1 PSNWID
7 SSRPEGSTMHSH
19 ALAKWNFVGNIVLSL
34 TLATLLLGG
43 FKSQQPAVLSVER
56 LNIVASAGH
65 LALVIS
71 SAARLPGVMLSGVE
85 HGRPRGR
92 VGSAGMLFFNE
103 AGDEVGGLIYKGGPG
118 APTDSNRAFGHLS
131 LDQWKSNQVVVLQ
144 YLDNGTNRSA
154 GLRIWDRPTGKR
166 AELLPVLERQMN
178 ASPRGPVRDSLI
190 REYVRLEGSLR
201 AGCLQGVRILGSTSH
216 ARGLAGMHSFAAPG
230 PAAAPRACRLA
241 DPICGVPRT
250 GSCRCPGIAARRP
263 DSISTDPM
271 TDARR

>member
-1 PSNWID
+1 
-7 SSRPEGSTMHSH
+7 MHKH
-19 ALAKWNFVGNIVLSL
+19 AIAKWNFVGNIVLSL

-43 FKSQQPAVLSVER
+43 FKAQQPAVLSVER
-56 LNIVASAGH
+56 LNIVDSAGH

-71 SAARLPGVMLSGVE
+71 NAARLPGVTLSGVE
-85 HGRPRGR
+85 HARPRGR
-92 VGSAGMLFFNE
+92 VGSAGMLFFNA
-103 AGDEVGGLIYKGGPG
+103 AGDEVGGLIYKGGPS

-154 GLRIWDRPTGKR
+154 GLRIWDRPTGER

-201 AGCLQGVRILGSTSH
+201 AFVGSANRVAALELGDVNGRVRIRLSVDT
-216 ARGLAGMHSFAAPG
+216 AGTA
-230 PAAAPRACRLA
+230 RLA
-241 DPICGVPRT
+241 FLDTLGRVTTAYP
-250 GSCRCPGIAARRP
+250 AQ
-263 DSISTDPM
+263 
-271 TDARR
+271 